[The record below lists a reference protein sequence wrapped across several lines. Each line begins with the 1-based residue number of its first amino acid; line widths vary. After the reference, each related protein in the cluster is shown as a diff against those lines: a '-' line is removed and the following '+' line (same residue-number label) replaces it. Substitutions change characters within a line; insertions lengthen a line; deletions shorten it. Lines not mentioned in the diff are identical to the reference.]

1 MLNIQLG
8 KKKKKTIFYFIQQ
21 FHSQTFEINT
31 IQYRNVAK

>member
-8 KKKKKTIFYFIQQ
+8 KKKKNYLLFIQQ